1 MRCFPNSRKAIRPL
15 NSIRGTAPAKINLA
29 LHVGSARP
37 DGLHRLASLIAFCE
51 LGEEICIDDCEGL
64 EVEVAGHHAPGVPEG
79 ASNLAH
85 RAAELVLTGRGAR
98 IRIHKRIPA
107 AGGLGGGST
116 DAAVVLKL
124 LSSNWNLPM
133 PSIGALMEL
142 GADVPACVAGE
153 PALVSG
159 AGECVEL
166 ADCVP
171 LLPIVIANPR
181 VAVSTRSVFEAH
193 SGQGLPELALPASG
207 CQAGEFI
214 AWLCNQRNDLQAAAI
229 SLEPCIAEVLER
241 LERLEGCLLARMS
254 GSGSSCYGIFSCMAE
269 AKQAAGELKAAKPDW
284 WIAATS
290 CLPSRAAVRSSGS
303 RQTPPTRPA
312 P

>member
-1 MRCFPNSRKAIRPL
+1 MRCSPNSRTAIRPL

-37 DGLHRLASLIAFCE
+37 DGLHRLASLVAFCE
-51 LGEEICIDDCEGL
+51 LGDDICIDGGEGL
-64 EVEVAGHHAPGVPEG
+64 EVEVAGPHAPGVPEG

-85 RAAELVLTGRGAR
+85 RAAELVLTGQGAR

-116 DAAVVLKL
+116 DAAAVLKL
-124 LSSNWNLPM
+124 ISSNWNLPM
-133 PSIGALMEL
+133 PSTSALMEL
-142 GADVPACVAGE
+142 GADVPVCIAGE
-153 PALVSG
+153 PALVCG
-159 AGECVEL
+159 AGEHVEP
-166 ADCVP
+166 ANCVP
-171 LLPIVIANPR
+171 RLPIVIANPR
-181 VAVSTRSVFEAH
+181 VSVSTRSVFEAY
-193 SGQGLPELALPASG
+193 SGQGLPVLVLPDSG

-214 AWLCNQRNDLQAAAI
+214 AWLRKQRNDLQAASI
-229 SLEPCIAEVLER
+229 CLEPRIADVLKR

-269 AKQAAGELKAAKPDW
+269 AKQAAGELQVEQPGW
-284 WIAATS
+284 WIAATA
-290 CLPSRAAVRSSGS
+290 CLPSRPAVRSSAL

-312 P
+312 T